1 MKKSIML
8 IVLLSL
14 IAGCATTNLNVFQKK
29 SKLNI
34 QHYCSSPFEVDL
46 VGENGIHKARL
57 NFEFQNNNNYHS
69 WFITTNGLNKQ
80 SYGLKADRIQFYVD
94 DQIFDLYNPSYEKM
108 SKKKQVQTD
117 LENHSNT
124 YYLNENFFKK
134 IICCD
139 KILMHIITENGEFDT
154 AFSKQAI
161 EDIGIF
167 YQFIKI
173 NVIDNVSV
181 IIR

>member
-8 IVLLSL
+8 LVLLSF

-29 SKLNI
+29 SKSNI
-34 QHYCSSPFEVDL
+34 QYYCSSTFEVDL
-46 VGENGIHKARL
+46 VGENGIHKAQL
-57 NFEFQNNNNYHS
+57 NFEFQKHNNYHS
-69 WFITTNGLNKQ
+69 WFITTNDLDMQ
-80 SYGLKADRIQFYVD
+80 SYGLKTDRIQFYVD
-94 DQIFDLYNPSYEKM
+94 DQIFDLYNPSYVEK
-108 SKKKQVQTD
+108 SKKQVQTD
-117 LENHSNT
+117 LKSHKNT

-139 KILMHIITENGEFDT
+139 KILMHTITENGEFET
-154 AFSKQAI
+154 TFSKQAI